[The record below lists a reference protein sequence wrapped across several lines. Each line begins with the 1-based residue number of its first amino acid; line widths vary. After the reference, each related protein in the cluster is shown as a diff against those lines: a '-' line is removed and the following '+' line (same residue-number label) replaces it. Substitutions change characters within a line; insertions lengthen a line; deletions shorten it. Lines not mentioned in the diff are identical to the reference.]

1 MQIKSFTARSTKE
14 VLSMIKAELGP
25 DAVILDTQEEDGLIS
40 MTAALERAPVNR
52 TPYDAGNGRRAAPFA
67 EQTRQAPFAEQ
78 ARQASFAEQ
87 ARQARSGPAQVAVR
101 PEHARPARNAQADA
115 AGAGLAPA
123 ASGAAVFFP
132 SSRTSLQDSVPGP
145 ASVSPQQARAARA
158 GAAPSPRSASPGPG
172 VTPSP
177 RDHAPRPDVAPSPRD
192 HAPGPAV
199 TPSPQSR
206 ARAETRV
213 PEQAGRQ
220 QWQEEWSDIKQQ
232 LLAIMKPAASLDALS
247 PRQRLAVEFL
257 RREGVEEDALQQLCA
272 GLHRDPSTSI
282 LVPLGGLVPIC
293 PWNSDNWPQRI
304 QVIAGPFGAGKT
316 TVAVRLALALRKSRP
331 GMRICLLNADAARGN
346 GRLLLRHYCELSD
359 MAYKEASTTPELVV
373 ALKQGLREGFDRVI
387 VDLPGLS
394 RGRCLRTLL
403 DDAGLSGPADAG
415 PESPAVHLALSPHYM
430 EIHAVLER
438 YRTAHR
444 SGIVWTKLDEAE
456 HFGRMVNVG
465 AATGLPVSALSFGPG
480 LGNSLAPVKENML
493 WRLLFKR
500 EMPLG
505 A

>member
-25 DAVILDTQEEDGLIS
+25 DAVILDTQEENGLIT
-40 MTAALERAPVNR
+40 MTAALERAPAR
-52 TPYDAGNGRRAAPFA
+52 KPLQGDGNGRAAAFPAEPATPARGGRAHAGDIR
-67 EQTRQAPFAEQ
+67 ER
-78 ARQASFAEQ
+78 
-87 ARQARSGPAQVAVR
+87 AVN
-101 PEHARPARNAQADA
+101 ARPAQAARSRGTLPDAHAAPGAVAFPPPSRASAQEY
-115 AGAGLAPA
+115 
-123 ASGAAVFFP
+123 
-132 SSRTSLQDSVPGP
+132 VPGP
-145 ASVSPQQARAARA
+145 AAARSPQVHAAR
-158 GAAPSPRSASPGPG
+158 PSASP
-172 VTPSP
+172 
-177 RDHAPRPDVAPSPRD
+177 
-192 HAPGPAV
+192 
-199 TPSPQSR
+199 SPQDYASRPAAPPSSQGR
-206 ARAETRV
+206 ARRDAHARATDHTRT
-213 PEQAGRQ
+213 EAGVSDPAGKR

-232 LLAIMKPAASLDALS
+232 LMAIMKPATSLDALP

-257 RREGVEEDALQQLCA
+257 RREGVEESALQHLCA
-272 GLHRDPSTSI
+272 GLRGDPSTSI

-293 PWNSDNWPQRI
+293 PWNSDNWLQRI

-316 TVAVRLALALRKSRP
+316 TVAVRLALTLRKNRP
-331 GMRICLLNADAARGN
+331 GIRICLLNADAARGN

-359 MAYKEASTTPELVV
+359 MAYKEASTTPALVV
-373 ALKQGLREGFDRVI
+373 ALNQGLREGFDRII

-403 DDAGLSGPADAG
+403 DDAGLSNLTGDG
-415 PESPAVHLALSPHYM
+415 PEGLAVHLALSPHYREM
-430 EIHAVLER
+430 RGMTER

-456 HFGRMVNVG
+456 HFGQVVNVG

-493 WRLLFKR
+493 WRLIFKR